1 MIDYAALRE
10 AFTHDVSPIQP
21 CKDYL
26 KRYVEDVNERFTT
39 GQTPTS
45 ELVAERANLIDEIL
59 KQAWKRF
66 FSEQVTASLVAVGGY
81 GRGEL
86 HPASD
91 IDIMILLEH
100 ESQFESFEDQL
111 QQFLTLLWDIGLE
124 IGQSVRTI
132 DDAERESRQ
141 DITVITNLIEARLLT
156 GSVVLFENMLL
167 AIAPDKMWNS
177 DEFFEA
183 KWNEQRKR
191 HTKQGG
197 SLSNLEPNLK
207 ESPGGLRDIQMIGWV
222 AKRHFQIRDLHD
234 LVKHKFL
241 TEAEYQT
248 LIEGQ
253 NHLWRVRFALHLLT
267 GRCDDRLLFDHQ
279 RTLASYLGY
288 DADHANLA
296 VECFMRDYYRTVMEL
311 SRLNEMLLQHFQ
323 ESILLKDE
331 LGEPIEL
338 NQRFQQRSQFLEVTH
353 ESVFKRYPNAL
364 LEMFLVMQEHPDLIG
379 VRASTIR
386 LIRNHT
392 YLIDEAF
399 RQDIRAQSL
408 FMEILRQPV
417 GLTRVLRRM
426 NIYGVLAA
434 YIPMFE
440 NIVGRMQYDLFH
452 VYTVDEHTLMVV
464 RNIRRL
470 SVDRFAEEYPFC
482 TQLAKTLPKEE
493 LIYLAALFH
502 DIAKGRGGN
511 HSELGAVDAY
521 NFCRLHHLSE
531 YDSQLVSWLVRNH
544 LVMSMTAQ
552 RKDIT
557 DPKVVQEFA
566 ALVGDL
572 NRLTYLYLLTFA
584 DSRATNPA
592 AWNSWKDSLLRDL
605 FNATRR
611 ALIRGLENPLAQE
624 ELIQEK
630 QQAALHQLKKQEID
644 ETAVRELWSTFTHE
658 YFLTHSPNAIQRH
671 SRSILQAPAGSFP
684 LIQMRQTQK
693 RGGTEVLYYGI
704 DRDNLFAV
712 TTTLLD
718 QLSLSIVNARVMSTS
733 NGFSLNSYL
742 VLEQDGSPV
751 EFGLRSEEIVN
762 TLREGICQAGDQPL
776 SVSRRI
782 PRQNKHFDNS
792 TEIFFNQEPTLER
805 TIMRLVTLDRP
816 GLLSDVGQAFAE
828 CNIRLQHAK
837 ITTLGARVEDIFFIT
852 DRQNKPIWSDTTL
865 NCLKDAVMNRMPEPT
880 EPAEN

>member
-1 MIDYAALRE
+1 MIDYPALKE

-26 KRYVEDVNERFTT
+26 KRYAEDVSERFTT
-39 GQTPTS
+39 GQTPTN
-45 ELVAERANLIDEIL
+45 ELVAERAFLIDEIL
-59 KQAWKRF
+59 KRAWIRYF
-66 FSEQVTASLVAVGGY
+66 PDQTTATLIAVGGY

-91 IDIMILLEH
+91 IDIMVLLEH

-132 DDAERESRQ
+132 HDTVREGEQ
-141 DITVITNLIEARLLT
+141 DITVITNLIEARFLT
-156 GSVVLFENMLL
+156 GSKSLFETMLQ
-167 AIAPDKMWNS
+167 AIGPDKIWNS
-177 DEFFEA
+177 HDFFEA
-183 KWNEQRKR
+183 KWDEQNKR
-191 HTKQGG
+191 HAKLGC
-197 SLSNLEPNLK
+197 SLSNLEPNIK

-222 AKRHFQIRDLHD
+222 AKRHFQIKDLHD
-234 LVKHKFL
+234 LVKHNFL

-296 VECFMRDYYRTVMEL
+296 VEFFMRDYYRTVMEL

-323 ESILLKDE
+323 ESILLKDN
-331 LGEPIEL
+331 LGEPVEL
-338 NQRFQQRSQFLEVTH
+338 NHRFQQRSQFLEVTH
-353 ESVFKRYPNAL
+353 EGVFKRYPTAL
-364 LEMFLVMQEHPDLIG
+364 LELFLIIQENPELKG

-392 YLIDEAF
+392 YLIDESF

-408 FMEILRQPV
+408 FMEILRQPA
-417 GLTRVLRRM
+417 GLTRALRRM

-434 YIPMFE
+434 YIPKFE
-440 NIVGRMQYDLFH
+440 DIVGRMQYDLFH

-470 SVDRFAEEYPFC
+470 SVAEYAEEYPFC

-511 HSELGAVDAY
+511 HSELGSVDAY
-521 NFCRLHHLSE
+521 DFCRLHHLSE
-531 YDSQLVSWLVRNH
+531 YDSQLVSWLVRHH

-572 NRLTYLYLLTFA
+572 NHLTYLYLLTFA
-584 DSRATNPA
+584 DSRATNPG

-611 ALIRGLENPLAQE
+611 ALIRGLENPLAQDD
-624 ELIQEK
+624 LIRAK
-630 QQAALHQLKKQEID
+630 QLAALHQLRNQEID
-644 ETAVRELWSTFTHE
+644 EPAIHKLWSTFTHE

-671 SRSILQAPAGSFP
+671 TKSILQASEDQFP

-693 RGGTEVLYYGI
+693 RGGTEVLYYGP

-718 QLSLSIVNARVMSTS
+718 QLSLSIVNARVMSTL
-733 NGFSLNSYL
+733 NGNSLNSYL

-751 EFGLRSEEIVN
+751 EFGLRSDEIVS
-762 TLREGICQAGDQPL
+762 TLTEGLIQEGDQPL
-776 SVSRRI
+776 TVSRRI

-792 TEIFFNQEPTLER
+792 TEIYFTQEPTLER

-816 GLLSDVGQAFAE
+816 GLLSDVGQAFAI
-828 CNIRLQHAK
+828 CKVRLQHAK

-852 DRQNKPIWSDTTL
+852 DRENKPLWANSKL
-865 NCLKDAVMNRMPEPT
+865 ECLKSAVMDRMPESVDSPG
-880 EPAEN
+880 